1 VPTGVRSTS
10 GEREVP
16 ADEGCPDGETSS
28 RGITDPYPLYIERMF
43 CPRLCIFTESTNH
56 YLYIPTPWKER
67 RGGRTFLLPLEPPV
81 AGDDVVVVRQWVLV
95 IHVDGEQRDGVWRRY
110 YMYMF

>member
-1 VPTGVRSTS
+1 VVPTGVRSTG

-16 ADEGCPDGETSS
+16 ADEGCADGETSS

-56 YLYIPTPWKER
+56 YLYIPTGYEPGLNALPIPKRANIRTR
-67 RGGRTFLLPLEPPV
+67 RTYRCSQV
-81 AGDDVVVVRQWVLV
+81 AGTASLHSGFLSLN
-95 IHVDGEQRDGVWRRY
+95 I
-110 YMYMF
+110 